1 MQINADDSIP
11 YSSLKDLQGQS
22 NVGWFA
28 SSNLSNIVV
37 TKLHYKP
44 NNIVVTKHK
53 SQTLQRS
60 IV

>member
-44 NNIVVTKHK
+44 NNIVVTKHNY
-53 SQTLQRS
+53 
-60 IV
+60 